1 MNRRLGFLVIPAV
14 AVLLAAFGLPVSWL
28 LLRSV
33 STPVWG
39 LQNFVYVFERPVYL
53 QVLLNTAVISAVV
66 TLCCAL
72 IGYPFA
78 YTMAN
83 GSERTRRLLT
93 FLVLIPF
100 WTSILVRSFGWVVL
114 LQRRGLVN
122 QLLLATGLADEP
134 LQLVYNRFGTL
145 VGMVHILLPFMV
157 FPLYTVMTRIDPS
170 FAQAAS
176 TLGAGPVRA
185 FMRSYLPLSMPGLF
199 TGATLVFISA
209 LGYFITP
216 ALLGG
221 PRDMMIAQLIEQ
233 QVSNFGNWGVAGAL
247 SVLLLL
253 AATVV
258 LVAARRLFGLRDLWG
273 AA

>member
-1 MNRRLGFLVIPAV
+1 MNRRLGFLIVPAV
-14 AVLLAAFGLPVSWL
+14 AVLLAAFGLPVGWL

-53 QVLLNTAVISAVV
+53 QVLLNTAAISAVV

-122 QLLLATGLADEP
+122 QLLVATGLADQP

-170 FAQAAS
+170 YAHAAS

-185 FMRSYLPLSMPGLF
+185 FIRSYLPLSMPGLF